1 MAGNSQEET
10 ITEINRRKAKLSII
24 RQRDNKFRFHI
35 DYNKGKHTEGAKDY
49 ASLIEC
55 GLDAI
60 IQLHNVLKV
69 HA

>member
-1 MAGNSQEET
+1 MAGNAKEET
-10 ITEINRRKAKLSII
+10 ITEITRNKARLSLI

-49 ASLIEC
+49 TSLMEC

-60 IQLHNVLKV
+60 TQLHNVLKV